1 MTIRDAA
8 QQLVNRFRET
18 TAVHDEV
25 AELELALAHKIA
37 NAFNLI
43 HWQSTYQKAPAF
55 ELENN
60 FPHIISVLRFCREGV
75 NLPLLPAFA
84 ALLPAIGAKV

>member
-25 AELELALAHKIA
+25 AELELELALANDETPPPPA
-37 NAFNLI
+37 GD
-43 HWQSTYQKAPAF
+43 AP
-55 ELENN
+55 
-60 FPHIISVLRFCREGV
+60 P
-75 NLPLLPAFA
+75 PPPAGDTPPPP
-84 ALLPAIGAKV
+84 PAGDPTTQQ